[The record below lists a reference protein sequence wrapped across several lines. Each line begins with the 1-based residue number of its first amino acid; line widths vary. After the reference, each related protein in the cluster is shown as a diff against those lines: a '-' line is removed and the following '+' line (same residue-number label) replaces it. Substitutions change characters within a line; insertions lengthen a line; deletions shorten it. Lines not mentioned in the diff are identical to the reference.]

1 VLLPYFFLF
10 CMLIPDSS
18 ILRAIYEICLK
29 RGWAAPTR
37 AALEM
42 CKMVEKRM
50 FVPTL
55 FTCLYLTLT
64 LTSFLQVE
72 FDDTVTTI

>member
-1 VLLPYFFLF
+1 MLLPDFVLSYVLT
-10 CMLIPDSS
+10 PDTS

-29 RGWAAPTR
+29 RGWAVPTR

-50 FVPTL
+50 FVLAL
-55 FTCLYLTLT
+55 FTCLCATPDVA
-64 LTSFLQVE
+64 FAGGVR
-72 FDDTVTTI
+72 

>member
-1 VLLPYFFLF
+1 MSFV
-10 CMLIPDSS
+10 S

-37 AALEM
+37 AALDM

-50 FVPTL
+50 FAQLLLMCSSV
-55 FTCLYLTLT
+55 LTLHR
-64 LTSFLQVE
+64 QVE
-72 FDDTVTTI
+72 FDDRFAAIQGCTS

>member
-1 VLLPYFFLF
+1 MLLRYLF
-10 CMLIPDSS
+10 RFCILTPDYS

-50 FVPTL
+50 FVLAL

-64 LTSFLQVE
+64 PLLQVE

>member
-1 VLLPYFFLF
+1 VLPRHLF
-10 CMLIPDSS
+10 RSCVLTPGYS

-50 FVPTL
+50 FVLAL
-55 FTCLYLTLT
+55 FTCLYLA
-64 LTSFLQVE
+64 LTSLLQVE
-72 FDDTVTTI
+72 FDDTVATI